1 MAARWDPKGRSF
13 AKSDCTL
20 NHDYLFQAA
29 GGGGESA
36 NSCPICPKQTVTGL
50 KQAPKLTLQDIRE
63 MPCKMNPRVQ
73 ASGIPGG
80 IPGGMPGIPGGTMP
94 LIRGQGLEMRFRV

>member
-29 GGGGESA
+29 GGGG
-36 NSCPICPKQTVTGL
+36 
-50 KQAPKLTLQDIRE
+50 
-63 MPCKMNPRVQ
+63 
-73 ASGIPGG
+73 GG
-80 IPGGMPGIPGGTMP
+80 IGELLPDMSETNRNWSEASTEANTARYTRDAMQDEPSSAGERHSRRHP
-94 LIRGQGLEMRFRV
+94 RGHAGHTRRHHAPD